1 MEIKK
6 YEKKMDLS
14 FLQFRFNEYT
24 RAMRKKYS
32 NFHTWFNKISQ
43 KIGSKQRI
51 VYLVFETFKTEKK
64 IIGIMILKNTN
75 MEKKICSIYVSEKYR
90 NKGIG
95 KQLFE
100 IAFKELG
107 TRLPVISLPEKNY
120 NNEFKALLDKY
131 KFRFTRKE
139 NFNNRRCE
147 YYFNERVKLLLSIK
161 PKYANKIFDGSKK
174 YELRKNIWKFGTQNI
189 VVVYSSE
196 KVKKV
201 IGEFLTT
208 EVIIDSPEKIWC
220 NYKDELG
227 IDEKSFF
234 DYYKGKKRAF
244 AIKIDEVIK
253 YDKPF
258 ELSKIRK
265 IRAPQTY
272 MYQDK
277 YKTEFEKREDKKE

>member
-6 YEKKMDLS
+6 YDKKMDLS

-24 RAMRKKYS
+24 RAMIKKYP
-32 NFHTWFNKISQ
+32 NFHSWFNKISP
-43 KIGSKQRI
+43 KIGTKQRI

-139 NFNNRRCE
+139 NINNRRCE

-174 YELRKNIWKFGTQNI
+174 YELRKNIWKFGKQNI
-189 VVVYSSE
+189 VVIYSSE

-208 EVIIDSPEKIWC
+208 EVISATPEEIWT
-220 NYKDELG
+220 NYKEELG

-272 MYQDK
+272 MYLDK